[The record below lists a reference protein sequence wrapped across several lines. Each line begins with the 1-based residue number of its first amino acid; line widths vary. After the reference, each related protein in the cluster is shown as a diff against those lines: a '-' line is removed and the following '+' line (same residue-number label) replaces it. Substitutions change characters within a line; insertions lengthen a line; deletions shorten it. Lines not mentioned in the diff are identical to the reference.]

1 MRTLLGLALG
11 LVVRLWVWTL
21 RVSVET
27 TPALDTD
34 DGRPLVL
41 AFWHGQQ
48 MLLLGW
54 PRRRRTLVMV
64 SWSRDGALQ
73 SGVMRAQG
81 LRVVRGSSS
90 RGGAPALRRM
100 ARALSA
106 PLDAAFAV
114 DGPRGPR
121 RRAKPGAALAARL
134 SGGLLVPMGAAAST
148 SRVLRRSWDRF
159 SIPMP
164 FSRVQIVLGQPLDE
178 RAAVRHPELVDRGV
192 ERARRRAEQL
202 LAARARHP
210 AVGVET

>member
-1 MRTLLGLALG
+1 MRTLLGLVLG

-21 RVSVET
+21 RVVVET
-27 TPALDTD
+27 APGLDLTD
-34 DGRPLVL
+34 GAPLVL
-41 AFWHGQQ
+41 AFWHGEQ

-90 RGGAPALRRM
+90 RGGAAALRRLS
-100 ARALSA
+100 RALSA

-134 SGGLLVPMGAAAST
+134 CHGRLVPMGAAVSASH
-148 SRVLRRSWDRF
+148 VLGRTWDRF
-159 SIPMP
+159 RIPLP
-164 FSRVQIVLGQPLDE
+164 FSRVQVVLGAPVDPALAAE
-178 RAAVRHPELVDRGV
+178 RPELVDHGI
-192 ERARRRAEQL
+192 EQACRRAGDL
-202 LAARARHP
+202 LGGRAAP
-210 AVGVET
+210 VEVGV